1 MYNKILSVTDI
12 NNYIKKIIDND
23 FILRNSH
30 IRGELS
36 NVKLHSSGH
45 IYFSLKDNYTKI
57 KGVMFKSRAMSLNF
71 IPKDGMQVIISG
83 NISVYDKEGVY
94 QLYCDTMEVAGE
106 GELYLAFNKLKA
118 KLEDEGLFDSSRK
131 QQIPLMPR
139 RIGVVTSPTG
149 AAVRDIIRVAKRRNS
164 KVDILIYPA
173 LVQGIS
179 AAQDVATGIAA
190 LNKIEDIDLIIVA
203 RGGGSIEELWAFNE
217 EVVARAIAASKKPI
231 VTGVG
236 HETDFTIADFVADYR
251 AATPS
256 HAAEVSTYSLD
267 SLQEK
272 LEDIKDD
279 MANLMGLRISDNYNY
294 LKIIEHKLKMYS
306 PEKYIVNQ
314 YDKID
319 NLKSKLNFSIKLI
332 LQDEK
337 NKMKIMGEKLVA
349 CNPLNILDK
358 GYGIFRDD
366 EGSTIESIAELKK
379 HDKVLVTM
387 KDGSMI
393 FNMKG
398 VEK

>member
-83 NISVYDKEGVY
+83 NVSVYDKEGVY

-179 AAQDVATGIAA
+179 AAQDVATGINA

-256 HAAEVSTYSLD
+256 HAAEVSTYSLE

>member
-83 NISVYDKEGVY
+83 NVSVYDKEGVY

-179 AAQDVATGIAA
+179 AAQDVATGIAT

-217 EVVARAIAASKKPI
+217 EVVARAIAASKKPV

-236 HETDFTIADFVADYR
+236 HETDFTIADFAADYR

-279 MANLMGLRISDNYNY
+279 MANLIGLRISDNYNY

-306 PEKYIVNQ
+306 PERYIVNQ

>member
-83 NISVYDKEGVY
+83 NVSVYDKEGVY

-179 AAQDVATGIAA
+179 AAQDVATGIAT

-217 EVVARAIAASKKPI
+217 EVVARAIAASKKPV

-366 EGSTIESIAELKK
+366 EGSTIESIAKLKE

>member
-294 LKIIEHKLKMYS
+294 LKIYL
-306 PEKYIVNQ
+306 
-314 YDKID
+314 
-319 NLKSKLNFSIKLI
+319 
-332 LQDEK
+332 
-337 NKMKIMGEKLVA
+337 
-349 CNPLNILDK
+349 
-358 GYGIFRDD
+358 
-366 EGSTIESIAELKK
+366 
-379 HDKVLVTM
+379 
-387 KDGSMI
+387 
-393 FNMKG
+393 
-398 VEK
+398 

>member
-83 NISVYDKEGVY
+83 NVSVYDKEGVY

-179 AAQDVATGIAA
+179 AAQDVATGIDA

-217 EVVARAIAASKKPI
+217 EVVARAIAASKKPV

-256 HAAEVSTYSLD
+256 HAAEVSTYSLE

>member
-217 EVVARAIAASKKPI
+217 EVVARAIAASKKPV

>member
-256 HAAEVSTYSLD
+256 HAAEVSTYSLE